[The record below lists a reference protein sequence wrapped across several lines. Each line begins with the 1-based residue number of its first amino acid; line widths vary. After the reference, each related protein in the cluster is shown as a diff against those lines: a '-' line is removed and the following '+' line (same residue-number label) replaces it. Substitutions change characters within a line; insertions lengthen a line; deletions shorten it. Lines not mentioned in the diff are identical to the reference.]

1 MKLFLTSTLFL
12 LPCLTALRRSP
23 AVPHSG
29 LLHDPFHPFNHP
41 DDGERAMAF
50 TPDVMTEEE
59 MAAFDEYSKLVCI
72 HMLVMSG

>member
-1 MKLFLTSTLFL
+1 M
-12 LPCLTALRRSP
+12 
-23 AVPHSG
+23 PHSG